1 MGWALTGSASV
12 AKILVEQQL
21 KDRSI
26 PFTEKLPEL
35 SGPNAPRSS
44 SAVAGMIATVVVKVE
59 DLLQDGRAAEVAM
72 PLVYLQIKD
81 WWKGGKCQVSPPSQ
95 SCILADVVG
104 RDDPSAP
111 ASPFVYYYWRIS

>member
-1 MGWALTGSASV
+1 MALMTSFDVDSQDLKDLFILSKSAMPLVRTGQELTCSASV

-26 PFTEKLPEL
+26 AFTEKLPEM

-44 SAVAGMIATVVVKVE
+44 SAVAGMIATIVVKVE

-81 WWKGGKCQVSPPSQ
+81 WWKGGKCQVGCPS
-95 SCILADVVG
+95 
-104 RDDPSAP
+104 
-111 ASPFVYYYWRIS
+111 

>member
-1 MGWALTGSASV
+1 VLICSASV

-35 SGPNAPRSS
+35 SGPNAPRSL
-44 SAVAGMIATVVVKVE
+44 SAVAGMVATIVVKVE

-81 WWKGGKCQVSPPSQ
+81 WWKGGKCQVSLLSRMSGQ
-95 SCILADVVG
+95 MLIDSGGHDT
-104 RDDPSAP
+104 SAP
-111 ASPFVYYYWRIS
+111 ASPLYRDQWRIA

>member
-1 MGWALTGSASV
+1 MDSQDLKDLFILSKYVPFSTQSLLVKLIFSASV

-44 SAVAGMIATVVVKVE
+44 SAVAGMIATVVVRVE

-81 WWKGGKCQVSPPSQ
+81 WWKGGKCQVGQ
-95 SCILADVVG
+95 S
-104 RDDPSAP
+104 
-111 ASPFVYYYWRIS
+111 